1 MMKSIGDSPVAWVNN
16 QFVQWVFD
24 VTDIVQAY
32 TGATEAY
39 GAQAPLARAP
49 PNITVSLES
58 AYWFGVNVTSRADAR
73 QYPDDNGTVNIRF
86 PTTRIS
92 KGLQTHCRSSKF
104 PAIATTFGRSRAITA
119 GTG

>member
-1 MMKSIGDSPVAWVNN
+1 MTKSIGDSPVAWVNN

-32 TGATEAY
+32 TGATDAY

-58 AYWFGVNVTSRADAR
+58 AYWYGVNVTSRADAR
-73 QYPDDNGTVNIRF
+73 QYPDDNGTVSDCFSN
-86 PTTRIS
+86 P
-92 KGLQTHCRSSKF
+92 
-104 PAIATTFGRSRAITA
+104 GRHSDAPS
-119 GTG
+119 